1 VNKTG
6 ERFDALVRE
15 ELVPYYCTNPRMNC
29 EPAGFDATRKL
40 VDETDVEYFLRAWE
54 RGLLIPKGEGQYST
68 ARGSAS
74 EALFWEGRKSE
85 TPRRFWLWLEPII
98 TFGGLARLH
107 LDFGWPTENIG
118 AQSPDSAFDIVAY
131 SNSSSDERI
140 AGEVKKTKREVDR
153 LLELMAEYCSDPSA
167 VALVGER
174 GRNAFKKVEGLR
186 ARKAPIFWA
195 LGPAGY
201 SRAFSVSYQEG
212 GSIGLE
218 EVDSSI
224 LMWPSQGPRA

>member
-1 VNKTG
+1 MRRTSSTSYAPGSGVCS
-6 ERFDALVRE
+6 F
-15 ELVPYYCTNPRMNC
+15 
-29 EPAGFDATRKL
+29 RKGK
-40 VDETDVEYFLRAWE
+40 D
-54 RGLLIPKGEGQYST
+54 ST
-68 ARGSAS
+68 ARPVVAHRRRCFGRVGSP
-74 EALFWEGRKSE
+74 K
-85 TPRRFWLWLEPII
+85 PRVEPII